1 LSRAPLL
8 AAKKAI
14 ESFSSQKDAS
24 TAPGISAIR
33 EKANFSYLR
42 ISRSGGVLLRGAV
55 KSEGTILQKNLK
67 Y

>member
-14 ESFSSQKDAS
+14 ESFSAQKDAS

-33 EKANFSYLR
+33 ESLNSFVVKA
-42 ISRSGGVLLRGAV
+42 
-55 KSEGTILQKNLK
+55 LK
-67 Y
+67 KTVY

>member
-33 EKANFSYLR
+33 EKANFSYLVFPAPEA
-42 ISRSGGVLLRGAV
+42 SYYG
-55 KSEGTILQKNLK
+55 EQ
-67 Y
+67 